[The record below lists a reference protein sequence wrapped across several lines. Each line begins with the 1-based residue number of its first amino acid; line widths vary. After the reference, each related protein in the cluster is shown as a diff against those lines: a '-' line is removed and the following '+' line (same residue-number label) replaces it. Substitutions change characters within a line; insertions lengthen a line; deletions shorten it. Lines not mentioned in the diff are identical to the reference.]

1 MSDKQAIANALI
13 VKAKTAYNSARTL
26 LDVGDVDGATN
37 RAYYAMFDAARAALI
52 ISGASVG
59 QDIGR
64 THSGLIGAFGNHLV
78 KNGPLSKEVGR
89 LLNRAHEVRLV
100 ADYNDDSVQLTDAEE
115 VVKQAE
121 YFIRVINEVFFAKS
135 C

>member
-13 VKAKTAYNSARTL
+13 VKAKTAYNSACTL

-115 VVKQAE
+115 IVKQAE
-121 YFIRVINEVFFAKS
+121 YFISVISEEFFAKS

>member
-1 MSDKQAIANALI
+1 MSDKQAIANSLI
-13 VKAKTAYNSARTL
+13 VKAKTAHNSARTL

>member
-121 YFIRVINEVFFAKS
+121 YFICVISEEFFAKS

>member
-37 RAYYAMFDAARAALI
+37 RAYYAIFDAARAALI

-121 YFIRVINEVFFAKS
+121 YFIRVISEEFFAKS